1 MDEKDWLILKTLHEK
16 KSITKTAAAV
26 YISQPALTNRLHQI
40 EERFGV
46 QIAIRSRKGIEF
58 TPEGEYL
65 VRSACEMLEKMRA
78 MDEGLK
84 DMDAEISGTLRIGA
98 SHFCTKYLLPEILF
112 RFKEQFPRV
121 EFKLITGWSTDISH
135 LVYNG
140 GLHVG
145 FIRSENSWSGDRH
158 LLYEEKTFICSRD
171 EINLEEL
178 PYQPQISYQ
187 SENAIEMA
195 LDRWW
200 NENYNEP
207 PYVTMEVDRV
217 DTCREMVAKGLG
229 YAFLPEMIA
238 RSIPHVFMSE
248 MVFKTGTPFKRSTWV
263 VANQETIQ
271 LKLVE
276 SFVGFVAGL
285 EFPLKSGSNF

>member
-1 MDEKDWLILKTLHEK
+1 MDEKDWQILRTLHEK

-65 VRSACEMLEKMRA
+65 VRAAHEMLDKLRA

-84 DMDAEISGTLRIGA
+84 DMDAAIIGTLRIGA

-112 RFKEQFPRV
+112 RFKEQFPQV

-140 GLHVG
+140 DLHVG

-158 LLYEEKTFICSRD
+158 LLYEEKTFICSRS
-171 EINLEEL
+171 EINLADL
-178 PYQPQISYQ
+178 PRQPQISYQ

-200 NENYNEP
+200 SENYNEP
-207 PYVTMEVDRV
+207 PHVTMEVDRV

-238 RSIPHVFMSE
+238 RSIPGVFMAE
-248 MVFKTGTPFKRSTWV
+248 MVFKAGTPFKRSTWV
-263 VANQETIQ
+263 VANQEAIK

-276 SFVGFVAGL
+276 SFVEFVAGL
-285 EFPLKSGSNF
+285 EFPLQAGSNS